1 MTHTEFVQ
9 GLRNAADFFEARPEL
24 GIPSLEP
31 LSFRFYGN
39 INGKSVDTK
48 EGLAEFVRIV
58 GGKIEKSGDEDFF
71 RLTACRDGFTVTA
84 VAYRSGVCEN
94 VVVGEKLVEG
104 RPAEYREAT
113 VDHMEPVYEWKCP
126 TLLSDESPADSP
138 SQSEGE

>member
-1 MTHTEFVQ
+1 MKHTEFVQ

-24 GIPSLEP
+24 GIPSSDP
-31 LSFRFYGN
+31 LYFRFPGN

-58 GGKIEKSGDEDFF
+58 GGKIDKKVDDSFF
-71 RLTACRDGFTVTA
+71 QLIANRDGFTVTA
-84 VAYRSGVCEN
+84 LAYRSGVCEK